1 MKEFL
6 EAQEELHDAPLPPHG
21 QPDWAGRVVAF
32 KGVLL
37 EGVEVVVIVTALA
50 ARPSGPAP
58 ALVGAVAATITVL
71 VAGAWLRKP
80 RHRRRARG
88 SADRAAAALRRVGSV
103 GGFVLLVGVV
113 AVLVAS
119 VSVSAQ
125 PRRRPGVESL
135 RRSDGSD

>member
-1 MKEFL
+1 MKKFL

-32 KGVLL
+32 KGVLF

-80 RHRRRARG
+80 LERIPETELKWG
-88 SADRAAAALRRVGSV
+88 
-103 GGFVLLVGVV
+103 VGVLSSFGV
-113 AVLVAS
+113 FFLAEGLGVD
-119 VSVSAQ
+119 
-125 PRRRPGVESL
+125 RPGAIS
-135 RRSDGSD
+135 G